1 MVLTDVALY
10 LEIYTLDPTMP
21 FTLHRFSQIF
31 QNPRCVGVCLTALGV
46 VFAAGASAA
55 VVRGSLIDPPVVLD
69 TLTAGKIDAATSSA
83 GIQTITGKARCDVK
97 VVSLHYQTVGTAGE
111 DANASGV
118 MLVPAGNCAQSGVL
132 VAYAKGSDVEKLHT
146 LASPTD
152 SQTLGLA
159 AFFATHG
166 YTVVATD
173 YLGFAKSN
181 YPYHPYLHA
190 DSEASSVID
199 SVRAARY
206 AAAAV
211 GANLSGKV
219 MFTGYS
225 QGGHASMAAHRA
237 AERDNA
243 AEISVLGGAHLA
255 GPYNL
260 SGSLTSGSNFVGA
273 QIVTPYFITAW
284 QKVYGGMYGNA
295 ADVFQAPYASTIETL
310 LPSATFTIG
319 SLLSSGT
326 LPGANNET
334 PNQALNL
341 LLKPAFRADMQTNP
355 NNAVFLAAKKNDLMD
370 WSPIAKVLLCGGSA
384 DPTVLPSIH
393 QAPMKAAFD
402 SRGLTNVTSVD
413 VDFNIRSVFAAV
425 LLFSPATYYANY
437 HGTIEP
443 AFCLAQA
450 KTFLDALVAASAG
463 ALADAETVFNWAE
476 KNFALVF
483 SPGATSG
490 SIGGYRFRQ
499 YGLHYLAVNES
510 GTPHLYYL
518 GPLNNNTVLD
528 LGPLSVFV
536 QMAR

>member
-1 MVLTDVALY
+1 
-10 LEIYTLDPTMP
+10 MP
-21 FTLHRFSQIF
+21 YSLQHFLPFF
-31 QNPRCVGVCLTALGV
+31 QTTRWLG
-46 VFAAGASAA
+46 FGIAAFVMAVPAGGFAA
-55 VVRGSLIDPPVVLD
+55 VVRGSLIDPPQVLE
-69 TLTAGKIDAATSSA
+69 TLTAAQIDAVTSSA
-83 GIQTITGKARCDVK
+83 SIQTITGKAKCDVK

-118 MLVPAGNCAQSGVL
+118 MLIPTGSCTQSGVL
-132 VAYAKGSDVEKLHT
+132 VAYAKGSDVEKMHT
-146 LASPTD
+146 LASATD

-199 SVRAARY
+199 SVRAARN
-206 AAAAV
+206 AATVV

-219 MFTGYS
+219 LFTGYS

-243 AEISVLGGAHLA
+243 GEISVLGGAHLA

-260 SGSLTSGSNFVGA
+260 SGSLTAGSNFVGS
-273 QIVTPYFITAW
+273 QIVTPYFLTAW
-284 QKVYGGMYGNA
+284 QKVYGGLYGNVL
-295 ADVFQAPYASTIETL
+295 DVFQAPYASTVETL
-310 LPSATFTIG
+310 LPSTTFTIG
-319 SLLSSGT
+319 SLLSTGT

-334 PNQALNL
+334 PDQALNL
-341 LLKPAFRADMQTNP
+341 LLKPAYRSDLQANP
-355 NNAVFLAAKKNDLMD
+355 NNAVFLAAKKNDLLD
-370 WSPIAKVLLCGGSA
+370 WSPVAKLLLCGGSA

-450 KTFLDALVAASAG
+450 KTFLDGLVTASAG
-463 ALADAETVFNWAE
+463 VSADADSVFNWAE
-476 KNFALVF
+476 RNFALVF
-483 SPGATSG
+483 SPGATSR
-490 SIGGYRFRQ
+490 SIGGYRYRQ
-499 YGLHYLAVNES
+499 YNGHYLAVNES

-518 GPLNNNTVLD
+518 GPLNNNSVLD